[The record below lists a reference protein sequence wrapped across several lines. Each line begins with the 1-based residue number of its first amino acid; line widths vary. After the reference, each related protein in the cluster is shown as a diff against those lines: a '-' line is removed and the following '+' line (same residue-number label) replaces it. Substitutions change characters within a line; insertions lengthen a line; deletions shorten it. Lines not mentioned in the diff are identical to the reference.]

1 MEKHIH
7 NLFLLNTLHLMC
19 NIKNIWL
26 AKNYY
31 DSYCGLELGYI

>member
-19 NIKNIWL
+19 NIKKHL
-26 AKNYY
+26 A
-31 DSYCGLELGYI
+31 CQELL